1 MRQSKTVTIGFPLI
15 ATTGQ
20 TTSGNKWIHEVT
32 NLDNHR
38 LTLLHSVVIWLPV
51 VAKLTANICCIEAKV
66 PFRRDINNEAI
77 WTAETI
83 ADSL

>member
-66 PFRRDINNEAI
+66 PFRRVS
-77 WTAETI
+77 TMKLSGLPETI